1 MINVMQSDVLVLN
14 YNISGG
20 FAGWT
25 MFTIR
30 YNSNTRELYRYVRPP
45 VAISNFKMELIS
57 DQLLPNQKSKKG
69 ETRMLTA
76 EEDEKLKSD
85 ITKSGYFDSKEE
97 PVDDPN
103 TTEGY
108 SYVLDITQ
116 GQRTRMVTW
125 YEGVGGSATIPK
137 SIEHVLNIITAI

>member
-1 MINVMQSDVLVLN
+1 MSSEVLVVN
-14 YNISGG
+14 YNISGE

-25 MFTIR
+25 VFSIK
-30 YNSNTRELYRYVRPP
+30 YNSNTKELYRYVRSP

-57 DQLLPNQKSKKG
+57 DELLPNQKSRKG
-69 ETRMLTA
+69 ETRILTDK
-76 EEDEKLKSD
+76 EDEKLKND
-85 ITKSGYFDSKEE
+85 ITKSGYLDSKEE
-97 PVDDPN
+97 PIDDPN

-116 GQRTRMVTW
+116 GQKTRTVTW

-137 SIEHVLNIITAI
+137 PIEHVLNIITAI